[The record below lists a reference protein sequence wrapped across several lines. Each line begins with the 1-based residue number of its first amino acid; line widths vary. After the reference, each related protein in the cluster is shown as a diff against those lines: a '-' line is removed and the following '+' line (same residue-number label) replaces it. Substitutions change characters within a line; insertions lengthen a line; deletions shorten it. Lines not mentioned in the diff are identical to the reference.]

1 MNNVSLIGRIT
12 SELEV
17 KQTTTGKS
25 VLNFCVAVNKDR
37 DTTYFIDCVA
47 WNNTATNI
55 ARYLKKGS
63 QIGIS
68 GMLTTRTSEYNG
80 QKRKYT
86 EVMVNAFDF
95 IGSKAEN
102 GGDNSPTFAPPVT
115 PKFEEIDTDDSLP
128 F

>member
-25 VLNFCVAVNKDR
+25 VLNFCVAVNKDK

-55 ARYLKKGS
+55 SKYLKKGS

-95 IGSKAEN
+95 IGSKSEN
-102 GGDNSPTFAPPVT
+102 GGGNDYIPPR
-115 PKFEEIDTDDSLP
+115 PPQFEEIDENSDLP

>member
-12 SELEV
+12 NDLEL
-17 KQTTTGKS
+17 KKTANGKS
-25 VLNFCVAVNKDR
+25 VLNFCIAVSKDKE
-37 DTTYFIDCVA
+37 TTYFIDLVA
-47 WNNTATNI
+47 WNTTADNI
-55 ARYLKKGS
+55 ARYFKKGV

-95 IGSKAEN
+95 IGSKSEN
-102 GGDNSPTFAPPVT
+102 GGGNDYIPPR
-115 PKFEEIDTDDSLP
+115 PPQFEEIDESSDLP

>member
-55 ARYLKKGS
+55 SRYLKKGS

-95 IGSKAEN
+95 IGSKSEN
-102 GGDNSPTFAPPVT
+102 GGDNDYVPPR
-115 PKFEEIDTDDSLP
+115 PPQFEELAGNEDLP

>member
-55 ARYLKKGS
+55 SRYLKKGS

-95 IGSKAEN
+95 IGSKSEN
-102 GGDNSPTFAPPVT
+102 GGGNDYVPPR
-115 PKFEEIDTDDSLP
+115 PPQFEEIDENSDLP
-128 F
+128 FN

>member
-55 ARYLKKGS
+55 SKYLKKGA

-95 IGSKAEN
+95 IGSKSEN
-102 GGDNSPTFAPPVT
+102 GGGNDYIPPR
-115 PKFEEIDTDDSLP
+115 PPQFEEIDENSDLP

>member
-12 SELEV
+12 NELEV
-17 KQTTTGKS
+17 KATTTGKS
-25 VLNFCVAVNKDR
+25 VLSFCVAVNKDKQ
-37 DTTYFIDCVA
+37 TSYFIDCVSFGT
-47 WNNTATNI
+47 TAENI
-55 ARYLKKGS
+55 ARYLKKGA

-68 GMLTTRTSEYNG
+68 GMLSTRTSEYNG

-95 IGSKAEN
+95 VGAKSEN
-102 GGDNSPTFAPPVT
+102 GASEGFVPPSPV
-115 PKFEEIDTDDSLP
+115 KFEEIAGDDSLP

>member
-55 ARYLKKGS
+55 SRYLKKGA

-95 IGSKAEN
+95 IGSKSEN
-102 GGDNSPTFAPPVT
+102 GGGNDYVPPR
-115 PKFEEIDTDDSLP
+115 PPQFEEIDENSDLP

>member
-12 SELEV
+12 SDLEV
-17 KQTTTGKS
+17 KSTTTGKS
-25 VLNFCVAVNKDR
+25 VLNFCVAVSKDR

-68 GMLTTRTSEYNG
+68 GMLSTRTSEYNG

-95 IGSKAEN
+95 VGAKSDN
-102 GGDNSPTFAPPVT
+102 GASEGFVPPSPV
-115 PKFEEIDTDDSLP
+115 KFEEIADDDSLP